1 MTFVVSTT
9 NRHYSDR
16 ELQAIFIP
24 PPQVCENDI
33 LVVDVINRLPGKAAA
48 MHWRGQ
54 TQVEMPYMDGAP
66 LITQCPISSYTTF
79 QYKFRASTPGTHLWH
94 AHAGDY
100 R

>member
-1 MTFVVSTT
+1 M
-9 NRHYSDR
+9 NHHYSNCDNSDNFY
-16 ELQAIFIP
+16 L

-54 TQVEMPYMDGAP
+54 AQVEMPYMDGAP

-94 AHAGDY
+94 AHAGDD